1 MGQAM
6 HDLGIE
12 RMPLEQRIALV
23 QEIWD
28 TVAVDAGLPSS
39 MPSAFG
45 LLEQRVAEDDASP
58 DDVVPWESIKADALK
73 RWQR

>member
-28 TVAVDAGLPSS
+28 TVAVDAGLPVY
-39 MPSAFG
+39 
-45 LLEQRVAEDDASP
+45 LYC
-58 DDVVPWESIKADALK
+58 VVELGNAYHLQGVLMSGNGEN
-73 RWQR
+73 

>member
-12 RMPLEQRIALV
+12 RMPLEHRIALV
-23 QEIWD
+23 REIWD

-39 MPSAFG
+39 IPAEFD
-45 LLEQRVAEDDASP
+45 LLERRVAEDVASP
-58 DDVVPWESIKADALK
+58 DDVVSWESIKAEAVK

>member
-39 MPSAFG
+39 IPAEFG

-58 DDVVPWESIKADALK
+58 DDVVPWESIKAEAAK
-73 RWQR
+73 RWRR

>member
-28 TVAVDAGLPSS
+28 TVALDAGLPSS
-39 MPSAFG
+39 LPTEFD
-45 LLEQRVAEDDASP
+45 LLEQRVAEDDLSP
-58 DDVVPWESIKADALK
+58 DDVVSWAKIKADASK

>member
-28 TVAVDAGLPSS
+28 TVAVDAGLPVY
-39 MPSAFG
+39 
-45 LLEQRVAEDDASP
+45 LY
-58 DDVVPWESIKADALK
+58 
-73 RWQR
+73 